1 MPRFY
6 LTVCNDVRAIDDEG
20 EELPDL
26 EAATSRA
33 VQGARELI
41 AEQVLAGRPISQE
54 HCIEIADTE
63 GTVLHTV
70 YFAEV
75 IQLRP

>member
-6 LTVCNDVRAIDDEG
+6 LTVCNNTRAIDYEG
-20 EELPDL
+20 EELPNL

-33 VQGARELI
+33 IQGARELI
-41 AEQVLAGRPISQE
+41 AAEILAGRPLSQG
-54 HCIEIADTE
+54 HCIEIADAD
-63 GTVLHTV
+63 GMVLHTV
-70 YFAEV
+70 RFGDV

>member
-6 LTVCNDVRAIDDEG
+6 LTVCNNTRAIDGEG
-20 EELPDL
+20 EDLPDL

-33 VQGARELI
+33 IQGARELI
-41 AEQVLAGRPISQE
+41 AEDILAGRTLSQG
-54 HCIEIADTE
+54 HCIEIAGTD

-70 YFAEV
+70 RFGDV